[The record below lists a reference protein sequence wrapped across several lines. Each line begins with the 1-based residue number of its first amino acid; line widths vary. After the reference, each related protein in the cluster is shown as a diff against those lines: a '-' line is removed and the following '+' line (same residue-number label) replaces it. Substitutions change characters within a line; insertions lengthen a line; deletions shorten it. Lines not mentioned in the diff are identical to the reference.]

1 MFKAKRVSAIVLSG
15 ILACSAL
22 SGCSGPIGTAAPT
35 PTPVPTDAAALAG
48 YVAAALSCV
57 TSMEYD
63 TETYMKAAMSLSGL
77 FGDEE
82 DSEALS
88 AEMSVK
94 VDMTAQATS
103 DPEMAHAKGTVEVNV
118 FDEKNTQ
125 EVETYTAKEDGKY
138 VIYSNAGDGVWSLTE
153 TGDAEM
159 DDMFNRSMF
168 EAVSDGRIRAD
179 LAAETVKIN
188 DIDAYRLDI
197 ELTGDEIMEY
207 VGNTFDN
214 MNSVFGDEYAGIM
227 DEADLLITLYI
238 EPDTNL
244 PIRMEFDGTEIGNQ
258 IMSYVQSYI
267 EVTVS
272 EFTVS
277 ADYKSFN
284 EVAAITIPEDVTANA
299 VPAGEENNAADTYEK
314 DEGIFDEEMSESGLS
329 DTEFTI
335 PEADEDG
342 KYRIYSDTAGIA
354 AACVIPDGQTVNQGE
369 RSALFTLG
377 TGTDLPS
384 TQYIFCFID
393 NMTSEEVEEIARQTE
408 WVGDVDDADVGESRV
423 DDTKVINVNGHEI
436 CYVLKSG
443 VLYAGTEE
451 QSYSAEVN
459 AWTQLD
465 GTIFVI
471 SYDYY
476 DEVSSASDGGT
487 DYEALVR
494 AAFENVTFE

>member
-1 MFKAKRVSAIVLSG
+1 MFKAKKVSAIVLSA

-22 SGCSGPIGTAAPT
+22 SGCSGPVGTAAPT

-82 DSEALS
+82 DSEPLS

-138 VIYSNAGDGVWSLTE
+138 VVYSNAGDGVWSLKE
-153 TGDAEM
+153 SGDAEI

-188 DIDAYRLDI
+188 DVDAYRLDI

-238 EPDTNL
+238 KPDTNL
-244 PIRMEFDGTEIGNQ
+244 PIRMEFDGTEIGNK

-284 EVAAITIPEDVTANA
+284 EVPAITIPEDVAAHA
-299 VPAGEENNAADTYEK
+299 VPSGEDT
-314 DEGIFDEEMSESGLS
+314 DSSDMDLTGEGIFDEDMTESGLS
-329 DTEFTI
+329 DTEFTT
-335 PEADEDG
+335 PEPDEDG
-342 KYRIYSDTAGIA
+342 KYRIRSDSAEAA
-354 AACVIPDGQTVNQGE
+354 AACVIPEGQTVNLGE
-369 RSALFTLG
+369 SSALFTLG
-377 TGTDLPS
+377 TGTGSPY

-393 NMTSEEVEEIARQTE
+393 NMTSEEIEEIARKTE
-408 WVGDVDDADVGESRV
+408 WLGDVDDADISEDQVG
-423 DDTKVINVNGHEI
+423 DTKVIDVNGREI
-436 CYVLKSG
+436 RYVAKSC
-443 VLYAGTEE
+443 VLYAGTEK
-451 QSYSAEVN
+451 QAYSKEVN

-471 SYDYY
+471 SYDSY
-476 DEVSSASDGGT
+476 DETNSASNDGI
-487 DYEALVR
+487 DDEALIR
-494 AAFENVTFE
+494 AAFENVIFE